1 MGSFRTRPLSSLLLI
16 GLLAWFAV
24 VLIAPQID
32 LDDVAFRRNDFPLA
46 IHALTSH
53 APFGNVAVS
62 APVVTLPSTEAS
74 DLALKFHFI
83 DRAVEASSIPPRILR
98 C

>member
-16 GLLAWFAV
+16 GLLAWFVV

-32 LDDVAFRRNDFPLA
+32 LDDVAFRRNDSPLA
-46 IHALTSH
+46 IHALTCH
-53 APFGNVAVS
+53 TPLGNAAVS
-62 APVVTLPSTEAS
+62 ALGITLPSAKAS
-74 DLALKFHFI
+74 DLALKFYFF
-83 DRAVEASSIPPRILR
+83 DRAAEASSTPSRILR

>member
-16 GLLAWFAV
+16 GLLAWIAF

-32 LDDVAFRRNDFPLA
+32 LDDVAFRRNDSPLA
-46 IHALTSH
+46 IHALTCH
-53 APFGNVAVS
+53 VPLGNAAVS
-62 APVVTLPSTEAS
+62 APGITPPSADAS
-74 DLALKFHFI
+74 DLALEVFI
-83 DRAVEASSIPPRILR
+83 DKAVDVPSAHSRILR